1 MKRLLHKY
9 KAMLHLRSADSATL
23 SERDRLAAV
32 RALAKEFPG
41 SLRELDGWTLSQ
53 IGSRVAA
60 LENLC
65 ANANAP
71 PPEPWMLA
79 QDAFH
84 KAIIELLHQ
93 RRSEQSRPCVSRV
106 PMTHAAIATVA
117 EQLALPS
124 ETIRAWVLPS

>member
-9 KAMLHLRSADSATL
+9 KTMLNLRSADSATL
-23 SERDRLAAV
+23 PERDRLAAV

-53 IGSRVAA
+53 IRARVAA
-60 LENLC
+60 LENVC
-65 ANANAP
+65 ANAP

-84 KAIIELLHQ
+84 KAIIDLLQQ
-93 RRSEQSRPCVSRV
+93 RRSEQSRPCGSRV
-106 PMTHAAIATVA
+106 HMTHAAIATVA

-124 ETIRAWVLPS
+124 ETIRSWVLPS